1 MIDIEG
7 AIDLH
12 VHAGPE
18 LFVRRGDAIDFARR
32 ARDAGMAGLLL
43 KAHHES
49 TASRAQLANRVV
61 PEIGVYGSI
70 TLNRYVGGFNPL
82 AVGAALTMGAKA
94 VFMPTFHSREHIA
107 EFGAGTYGIAAMTVA
122 DNLKGDA
129 AGLCVLD
136 ENDRLLPE
144 VRDIVRLIGE
154 HNAFLATAHL
164 STDEIA
170 KLVEEC
176 GAVGTRCLITHAF
189 HVPRGEPDF
198 YRRMAE
204 NGAYVE
210 IAANIAYPIAW
221 HQGHAM
227 TLRQAAD
234 LIGQVGPARTV
245 ISTDAGQPFAPW
257 PADQLEAFVNS
268 LADVGVAEADLRQMI
283 TATPREVLGLSPDEP
298 TGLHTPPEPET
309 ADSP

>member
-1 MIDIEG
+1 MISIEG

-18 LFVRRGDAIDFARR
+18 LFVRRGDAIDFAER
-32 ARDAGMAGLLL
+32 ARDAGMAGLLF

-49 TASRAQLANRVV
+49 TVSRAQLANRVV
-61 PEIGVYGSI
+61 AEIGVYGSI
-70 TLNRYVGGFNPL
+70 TLNRYVGGFNPF
-82 AVGAALTMGAKA
+82 AVGAALSLGAKA
-94 VFMPTFHSREHIA
+94 VFMPTFHAREHIR

-122 DNLKGDA
+122 DNLKGGE

-136 ENDRLLPE
+136 DQDQLLPE
-144 VRDIVRLIGE
+144 VREIVNLIGE

-164 STDEIA
+164 STTEIA
-170 KLVEEC
+170 TLVEEC
-176 GAVGTRCLITHAF
+176 RRVGTRILITHAF

-198 YRRMAE
+198 YQRMAA

-227 TLRQAAD
+227 TLQQAAD
-234 LIGQVGPARTV
+234 LAASVGPARTV

-283 TATPREVLGLSPDEP
+283 TTTPREVLGLSPDEP
-298 TGLHTPPEPET
+298 TGLAAPSEGD
-309 ADSP
+309 A